1 MKELN
6 NDIIHDLLVK
16 TLLGEASPEEV
27 QAVERWK
34 AASPENRKLAE
45 DVATVWKRSREIA
58 EASRMDEQQAWSR
71 FRTKLHDPERFRE
84 ANVVPMKRR
93 WKWPVAAAW
102 ILLVGIAAT
111 IMYHFG
117 FSHQETFSATNRSL
131 AVQLPD
137 ASAVSLNKN
146 SSVTYAS
153 APLSGERKVKLQ
165 GEAFFEVKKTGK
177 PFRVYVNNTV
187 VTVLGTSF
195 YIDGRSKHTA
205 VQVKTGLVQVVHNRD
220 TVLLHPGEKI
230 SLHNEADTLVK
241 ETAHGR
247 LYEVFVSGEIVC
259 DNTPLSDLVEL
270 LRQEYG
276 AIIVLGDSAVGNMTI
291 TTTFKDMSLDE
302 ILKVVQQTLGVKVD
316 RKDKKYLIRS

>member
-34 AASPENRKLAE
+34 AASPDNRKLAE
-45 DVATVWKRSREIA
+45 DIATVWRKSREIA
-58 EASRMDEQQAWSR
+58 ATSQIDEQQAWNR
-71 FRTKLHDPERFRE
+71 FRAKLHDPARLQE
-84 ANVVPMKRR
+84 APVVPMKKK
-93 WKWPVAAAW
+93 WKWQVAAW

-111 IMYHFG
+111 IMYQFG
-117 FSHQETFSATNRSL
+117 FSRQETFSSTDRSL

-137 ASAVSLNKN
+137 ASSVSLNKN
-146 SSVTYAS
+146 SSVTYAA
-153 APLSGERKVKLQ
+153 APLSGERKVKLK

-195 YIDGRSKHTA
+195 YIDGRSEQTA

-230 SLHNEADTLVK
+230 SLRNEADTLVK
-241 ETAHGR
+241 EVAHGR
-247 LYEVFVSGEIVC
+247 LFEVFVSGEIVC
-259 DNTPLSDLVEL
+259 DNTLLSDLVEL

-276 AIIVLGDSAVGNMTI
+276 AIIVLGDSTVGNMTI

-302 ILKVVQQTLGVKVD
+302 ILNVVQQTLGVKVD

>member
-34 AASPENRKLAE
+34 AVSPDNRKLAE
-45 DVATVWKRSREIA
+45 DIATVWRKSREIA
-58 EASRMDEQQAWSR
+58 ATSQMDEQQAWNR
-71 FRTKLHDPERFRE
+71 FRAKLHDPARLRE
-84 ANVVPMKRR
+84 APVVPMKKI

-117 FSHQETFSATNRSL
+117 FSRQETFSSTDRSL

-137 ASAVSLNKN
+137 ASSVSLNKN

-153 APLSGERKVKLQ
+153 APLSGERKVKLK

-195 YIDGRSKHTA
+195 YIDGRSAQTE
-205 VQVKTGLVQVVHNRD
+205 VQVKTGLVQVVHNQD

-230 SLHNEADTLVK
+230 SLRNEADTLVK
-241 ETAHGR
+241 EVAHGR
-247 LYEVFVSGEIVC
+247 LFEVFVSGEIVC

-276 AIIVLGDSAVGNMTI
+276 AIIVLGDSAVGNITI

-302 ILKVVQQTLGVKVD
+302 ILNVVQQTLGVKVD